1 MTRRRAPVGV
11 RCVATLL
18 LPAAA
23 ALPLRGSAAPAV
35 PEPPSAPADRHP
47 VDTVDV
53 HVRKIFR
60 TGDTTVTFPTFGD
73 PDRPLVVL
81 DPRLRERIVAMA
93 ERSTRWLEGLL
104 TLRTRRFPVLVGS
117 VVQLEEE
124 LPTLKRFRYDG
135 AAGAWIFSDRHGRPM
150 AAAVAVNLPKLVV
163 RNRVL
168 GGDPERLDRMIEL
181 HLAHEIYGHVVP
193 VAASADLTHPCVS
206 DPPPGAAPELQA
218 QSCVMEREAEVLVDL
233 GYEPRES
240 YRWSYWEEAVGPI
253 GDRERG
259 SRPD

>member
-1 MTRRRAPVGV
+1 MSRSRVPVGV
-11 RCVATLL
+11 RRVTTLL

-23 ALPLRGSAAPAV
+23 ALPLCGAVAPPV
-35 PEPPSAPADRHP
+35 PGPLSAPAGRHP
-47 VDTVDV
+47 ADTVDV
-53 HVRKIFR
+53 LVPDIFR
-60 TGDTTVTFPTFGD
+60 TGDTKVTFPTSAD

-104 TLRTRRFPVLVGS
+104 TLRTRRFPVLVGT

-135 AAGAWIFSDRHGRPM
+135 AAAAWIFSDGRGRPV
-150 AAAVAVNLPKLVV
+150 AAAVAVNLPMLVV

-181 HLAHEIYGHVVP
+181 HLAHEIYSHVVP

-218 QSCVMEREAEVLVDL
+218 ESCVMKREAEVLVDL
-233 GYEPRES
+233 GYDPRQS
-240 YRWSYWEEAVGPI
+240 YRWNYWEEAVEPM